1 MTYQYL
7 EINNASNIAIV
18 SFNRPERRNALN
30 YDFLEEIEHC
40 ALSFREQAHVYAVIF
55 RGEGAHFSAGADL
68 TEMDNYPEMPLVQK
82 RRRWRIGERAIRAI
96 RQIDQITFA
105 AWNGGA
111 LGGGACLVSALD
123 FRVGDKNCFLQYPEI
138 DIGLNLMWQSVPH
151 TVNLYGQTNAKRL
164 LIGGDRIDSQELLK
178 WGAIEKVAEPDQL
191 LQETLELAHKY
202 AGKSPI
208 AAQMIKRSINQTSD
222 ALDQAFMHM
231 DADQN
236 LFTFTTSD
244 QKEAMTNYRA
254 GKTAQFK
261 GD

>member
-7 EINNASNIAIV
+7 EINNESNIAIV

-40 ALSFREQAHVYAVIF
+40 ALSFREQAEVYAVIF

-68 TEMDNYPEMPLVQK
+68 TEMENYPEMPLVQK

-123 FRVGDKNCFLQYPEI
+123 FRVGDKNCFL
-138 DIGLNLMWQSVPH
+138 H
-151 TVNLYGQTNAKRL
+151 RL
-164 LIGGDRIDSQELLK
+164 LALLSYQYSIFPAVYVLSSHSSSQHSSYSS
-178 WGAIEKVAEPDQL
+178 WVF
-191 LQETLELAHKY
+191 H
-202 AGKSPI
+202 
-208 AAQMIKRSINQTSD
+208 R
-222 ALDQAFMHM
+222 
-231 DADQN
+231 
-236 LFTFTTSD
+236 
-244 QKEAMTNYRA
+244 
-254 GKTAQFK
+254 
-261 GD
+261 

>member
-7 EINNASNIAIV
+7 KVENKSNISIV
-18 SFNRPERRNALN
+18 TLSRTERRNALN

-40 ALSFREQAHVYAVIF
+40 ALSFREQAEVYAVVF
-55 RGEGAHFSAGADL
+55 RGEGVHFSAGADL
-68 TEMDNYPEMPLVQK
+68 TEMDNYPEMSMVQK

-164 LIGGDRIDSQELLK
+164 LIGGERIESQELLN
-178 WGAIEKVAEPDQL
+178 WGAIEKVAESDKL
-191 LQETLELAHKY
+191 LQETLELAKKY
-202 AGKSPI
+202 ATKSPI

-236 LFTFTTSD
+236 LFTFTTTD

-254 GKTAQFK
+254 GKAAHFK

>member
-7 EINNASNIAIV
+7 KVENKTNISIV
-18 SFNRPERRNALN
+18 TLSRPERRNALN

-40 ALSFREQAHVYAVIF
+40 ALSFREQAEVYSVIF
-55 RGEGAHFSAGADL
+55 RGEGVHFSAGADL
-68 TEMDNYPEMPLVQK
+68 TEMDNYPEMSMVQK

-164 LIGGDRIDSQELLK
+164 LIGDERIESQELLN
-178 WGAIEKVAEPDQL
+178 WGAIEKVAEPDKL
-191 LQETLELAHKY
+191 LQETLELAKKY
-202 AGKSPI
+202 ATKSPI

-236 LFTFTTSD
+236 LFTFTTTD

-254 GKTAQFK
+254 GKAAHFK